1 MVTREV
7 IIAGTDG
14 SLCMVGARCDSL
26 YQELEMSVSIGIRV
40 AVLPSDQPAQTLLL
54 CCCFGCLQALQKGNA
69 EPYLNAT
76 RRRTDKCPWPPIA
89 SCIVR

>member
-14 SLCMVGARCDSL
+14 SLYMVGARCDSL
-26 YQELEMSVSIGIRV
+26 YQERGMSVSIGIRV

-54 CCCFGCLQALQKGNA
+54 CRCFDCLQALQKGNA
-69 EPYLNAT
+69 EPYLNPT